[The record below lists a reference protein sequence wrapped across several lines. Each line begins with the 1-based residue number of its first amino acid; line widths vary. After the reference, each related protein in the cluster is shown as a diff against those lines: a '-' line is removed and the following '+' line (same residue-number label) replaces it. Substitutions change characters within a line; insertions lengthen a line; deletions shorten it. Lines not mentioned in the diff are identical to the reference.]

1 MAEQSKETLKSYF
14 QTGDKPT
21 EANFSD
27 LIDTMAKSS
36 DLTTALSDI
45 DQAKKD
51 IQSMDTLTEDLH
63 SFILSC
69 SAETGQIPTGDVFTF
84 RMPYGF
90 ILIDVRASLNSPPA
104 SGSVQLTVSAN
115 DQLITNTIAMSSTTT
130 GANTTALLGENGPAI
145 TIPRETEIK
154 VNVSSAPYGATGL
167 KVSFIGRRATGAVTL
182 SLADINFDDDLGVPI
197 SFVDAEVI

>member
-36 DLTTALSDI
+36 DLTSALSDI

-63 SFILSC
+63 SFISVSYTHL
-69 SAETGQIPTGDVFTF
+69 TLPTK
-84 RMPYGF
+84 
-90 ILIDVRASLNSPPA
+90 A
-104 SGSVQLTVSAN
+104 
-115 DQLITNTIAMSSTTT
+115 
-130 GANTTALLGENGPAI
+130 
-145 TIPRETEIK
+145 
-154 VNVSSAPYGATGL
+154 
-167 KVSFIGRRATGAVTL
+167 
-182 SLADINFDDDLGVPI
+182 
-197 SFVDAEVI
+197 